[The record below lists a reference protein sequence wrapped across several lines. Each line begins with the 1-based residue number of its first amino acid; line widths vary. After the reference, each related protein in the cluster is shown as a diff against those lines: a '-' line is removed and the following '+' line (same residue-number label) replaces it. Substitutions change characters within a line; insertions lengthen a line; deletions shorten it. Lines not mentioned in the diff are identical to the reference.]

1 MAAPSPQGRADL
13 PHIVV
18 CSEDRDSVPCV
29 ELNLQDDLRVCV
41 LGRSAHRGP
50 VSSGGEGLPVAL
62 AQKSIDEASFPFGRK
77 REEDKFVRRLLLLL
91 LSEREIE
98 PSCLSRV

>member
-1 MAAPSPQGRADL
+1 M
-13 PHIVV
+13 
-18 CSEDRDSVPCV
+18 
-29 ELNLQDDLRVCV
+29 
-41 LGRSAHRGP
+41 
-50 VSSGGEGLPVAL
+50 AL